1 MSKKIDVSLIK
12 KLREQTSAPVMDCKN
27 ALEEA
32 GGDAKQALEILKRKG
47 LAKAKEKQERV
58 TPEGLIASYI
68 HFGGKIGVLVEINC
82 ETDFVART
90 DDFKNLVKDVTMHIA
105 ASNPKYILQ
114 EDVPEEVLK
123 KEKDFYSSQSKG
135 KPEAVIDKITKGKL
149 KKFFS
154 EVCLLNQ
161 PFIKDPNI
169 TVGEYINTFIGKLKE
184 NIRVKRFTRY
194 QLGE

>member
-12 KLREQTSAPVMDCKN
+12 KLREQIDAPVMDCKS

-32 GGDAKQALEILKRKG
+32 DGDLTQALEILKRKG
-47 LAKAKEKQERV
+47 IAKTQGKKGKE

-68 HFGGKIGVLVEINC
+68 HFGGKIGVLVEVNC

-90 DDFKNLVKDVTMHIA
+90 DEFKNLVKDITMHIT
-105 ASNPKYILQ
+105 ASNPAYISQ
-114 EDVPEEVLK
+114 EDVPKEVLE

-135 KPEAVIDKITKGKL
+135 KPESVIEKITKGKL

-169 TVGEYINTFIGKLKE
+169 TVGEHINTFIGKLKE

>member
-12 KLREQTSAPVMDCKN
+12 NLREKTDAPVMDCKS

-32 GGDAKQALEILKRKG
+32 SGHVKQALEILKRKG
-47 LAKAKEKQERV
+47 LAKTKEKKSRE

-82 ETDFVART
+82 ETDFVAKT
-90 DDFKNLVKDVTMHIA
+90 DEFKTLVKDVTMHIA
-105 ASNPKYILQ
+105 ASNPTYLSQ
-114 EDVPEEVLK
+114 EEVPEAVLE
-123 KEKDFYSSQSKG
+123 KEKDFYRSQFKN
-135 KPEAVIDKITKGKL
+135 KPESVIEKVTKGKL
-149 KKFFS
+149 KKLFS
-154 EVCLLNQ
+154 EICLLNQ

-169 TVGEYINTFIGKLKE
+169 TVGEYINTLIAKLGE

-194 QLGE
+194 QLGD